1 MKYRKQGHC
10 VYYTQYHLVLVAK
23 YRRKIF
29 VAGVIE
35 YLKELLKRIKDY
47 YPDIAISEVNSDE
60 DHVHFLVSIPPKI
73 AVGKVVGIIKANTA
87 RELKSKFVFLKKV
100 YWGDDG
106 IWSDGYFVSTAGIDE
121 EIIRKYIVRQGQEDS
136 GQAQLEFC

>member
-1 MKYRKQGHC
+1 

-106 IWSDGYFVSTAGIDE
+106 IWSDGYFVSTVGIDE

>member
-29 VAGVIE
+29 VAGVMG

-47 YPDIAISEVNSDE
+47 YPDIAISEVKSDE
-60 DHVHFLVSIPPKI
+60 DHVHFLVSIPPKL

-106 IWSDGYFVSTAGIDE
+106 IWSDGYFVSTVGIDE
-121 EIIRKYIVRQGQEDS
+121 EIIRKYIERQGQEDS

>member
-10 VYYTQYHLVLVAK
+10 VYYTQYHLVLTAK
-23 YRRKIF
+23 YRRRIF
-29 VAGVIE
+29 IDGVMA

-47 YPDIAISEVNSDE
+47 YPDVAISEVNCNE
-60 DHVHFLVSIPPKI
+60 DHVHFLVSIPPKT

-87 RELKSKFVFLKKV
+87 RELKSKFAFLKKV

-106 IWSDGYFVSTAGIDE
+106 IWSDGYFVSTVGIDE
-121 EIIRKYIVRQGQEDS
+121 ATIRKYIEKQGQEDS
-136 GQAQLEFC
+136 GQAQLEFS

>member
-60 DHVHFLVSIPPKI
+60 DHVYFLVSIPPKI

>member
-1 MKYRKQGHC
+1 M
-10 VYYTQYHLVLVAK
+10 YYTQYHLVLVAK

-106 IWSDGYFVSTAGIDE
+106 IWSDGYFVSTVGIDE

>member
-106 IWSDGYFVSTAGIDE
+106 IWSDGYFVSTVGIDE